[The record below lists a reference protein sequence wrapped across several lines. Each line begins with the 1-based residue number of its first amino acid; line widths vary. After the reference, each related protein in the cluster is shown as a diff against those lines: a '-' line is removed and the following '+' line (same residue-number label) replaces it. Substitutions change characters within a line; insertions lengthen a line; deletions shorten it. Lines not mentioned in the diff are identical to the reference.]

1 MTFDPQRPR
10 RVRSAYSSMVAN
22 GEPWVW
28 LTGGSLALAIIMI
41 TGLLG
46 FIAFRGA
53 ITFWPAPL

>member
-10 RVRSAYSSMVAN
+10 RVRSAYSSMVAH